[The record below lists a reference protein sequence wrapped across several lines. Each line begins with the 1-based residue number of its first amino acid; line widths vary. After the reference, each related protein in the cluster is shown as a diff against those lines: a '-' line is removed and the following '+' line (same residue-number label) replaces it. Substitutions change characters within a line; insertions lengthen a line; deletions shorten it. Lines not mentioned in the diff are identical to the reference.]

1 MRRLRTVRISVTGR
15 CDLDCTYCNA
25 ASERS
30 GAAELSADEIA
41 RIAAAARIAGARTV
55 RLTGGEPLMR
65 EDLEEIVG
73 RVRSAGVEEVALTT
87 NAQALSGR
95 ARSLREAGLD
105 RVNIGLPSLRADS
118 YRSITGGDVAPA
130 LGGLDAALDA
140 GFRPVKVNV
149 VVMKGANDA
158 EIGDFVELARARPVE
173 VRFIE
178 HMPFAGTNNLVPAA
192 EIREAIAAA
201 VASGSMPG
209 AVRRPTLGPAVTA
222 AGGAL
227 ESSPTAAMYRPE
239 GFAGRVG
246 VISPMTEPFC
256 ERCDRLRVTSEG
268 RLRSCLSEP
277 DEIDLRALLERGAGP
292 EELARE
298 FAAAFDRKPERH
310 SASFSGAMR
319 KIGG

>member
-25 ASERS
+25 AAERTET
-30 GAAELSADEIA
+30 AELSADEIA

-87 NAQALSGR
+87 NAQALAPR
-95 ARSLREAGLD
+95 AWSLREAGLD
-105 RVNIGLPSLRADS
+105 RVNIGLPSLGADS
-118 YRSITGGDVAPA
+118 YRTITGGDVAPA
-130 LGGLDAALDA
+130 LGGLDAALEA
-140 GFRPVKVNV
+140 GLRPVKVNV

-178 HMPFAGTNNLVPAA
+178 HMPFAGTNGLVPAA
-192 EIREAIAAA
+192 EIRKAIAAT
-201 VASGSMPG
+201 VGPSYMDAS
-209 AVRRPTLGPAVTA
+209 
-222 AGGAL
+222 
-227 ESSPTAAMYRPE
+227 ESSPTAAVYRPE
-239 GFAGRVG
+239 GFAGSVG
-246 VISPMTEPFC
+246 IISPVTEPFC

-298 FAAAFDRKPERH
+298 FDAAFERKPERH
-310 SASFSGAMR
+310 SGSFSGAMR
-319 KIGG
+319 RIGG

>member
-1 MRRLRTVRISVTGR
+1 MRCLRTVRISVTGR

-25 ASERS
+25 GLERA
-30 GAAELSADEIA
+30 GAGELSADEIA

-95 ARSLREAGLD
+95 AGPLREAGLD
-105 RVNIGLPSLRADS
+105 RVNIGLPSLGAAS
-118 YRSITGGDVAPA
+118 YRSITAGDVAPA
-130 LGGLDAALDA
+130 LDGLDSGLEA
-140 GFRPVKVNV
+140 GLRPVKVNV

-178 HMPFAGTNNLVPAA
+178 HMPFPGTNNLVPAA
-192 EIREAIAAA
+192 EIRKAIAAA
-201 VASGSMPG
+201 AGPGSMG
-209 AVRRPTLGPAVTA
+209 AP
-222 AGGAL
+222 
-227 ESSPTAAMYRPE
+227 ESSPTAAVYRPE
-239 GFAGRVG
+239 GFAGSVG

-268 RLRSCLSEP
+268 KLRSCLSEP
-277 DEIDLRALLERGAGP
+277 DEIDLRALLQRGAGP
-292 EELARE
+292 EELARA
-298 FAAAFDRKPERH
+298 FGAAFERKLERH
-310 SASFSGAMR
+310 NASFSGAMR
-319 KIGG
+319 RIGG